1 MTFDC
6 RLLRSWLFVPGD
18 SERKLARGWSAGA
31 DALIIDLEDAVAPER
46 KVLARDIAAD
56 AIRERRDRRSMVS
69 IRVNAVDTGLT
80 RDDIASTFRCRP
92 DAYVLPKVM
101 EVEDVRGV
109 SRYLGELEAQ
119 AGMPAGATG
128 LIPIVTEHPRAVFR
142 LEALCA
148 SDPRVAGII
157 WGSEDLSAAL
167 GARRVKDESGAMLDV
182 FRIVRALALLAG
194 GAAGIA
200 VIDTPVVELGALD
213 TLRKES
219 LEAAA
224 MGFTGKLVIHPSQ
237 VGPVN
242 DAFLPTAEEV
252 AYARALV
259 AASAG
264 ASGAFRFEEKMIDAP
279 HLKSAQRIVA
289 LASAHARS

>member
-1 MTFDC
+1 M
-6 RLLRSWLFVPGD
+6 
-18 SERKLARGWSAGA
+18 
-31 DALIIDLEDAVAPER
+31 
-46 KVLARDIAAD
+46 
-56 AIRERRDRRSMVS
+56 
-69 IRVNAVDTGLT
+69 
-80 RDDIASTFRCRP
+80 
-92 DAYVLPKVM
+92 
-101 EVEDVRGV
+101 
-109 SRYLGELEAQ
+109 
-119 AGMPAGATG
+119 
-128 LIPIVTEHPRAVFR
+128 FR

-194 GAAGIA
+194 SAAGIA